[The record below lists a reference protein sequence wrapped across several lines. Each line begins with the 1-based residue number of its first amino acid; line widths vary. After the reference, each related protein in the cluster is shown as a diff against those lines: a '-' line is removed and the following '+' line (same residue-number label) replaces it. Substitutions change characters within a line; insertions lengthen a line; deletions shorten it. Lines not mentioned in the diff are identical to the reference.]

1 MMPFLKLSL
10 IICAIGCAR
19 YPATDLINMVLMP
32 SNPGLALFFLILLY
46 ILCILILQ
54 IHLQVQNLGTDL

>member
-19 YPATDLINMVLMP
+19 YPATDLINMVLKP
-32 SNPGLALFFLILLY
+32 SNPGLALFFFNTFIY
-46 ILCILILQ
+46 VCILILQ
-54 IHLQVQNLGTDL
+54 FHLQVQNLGTDL